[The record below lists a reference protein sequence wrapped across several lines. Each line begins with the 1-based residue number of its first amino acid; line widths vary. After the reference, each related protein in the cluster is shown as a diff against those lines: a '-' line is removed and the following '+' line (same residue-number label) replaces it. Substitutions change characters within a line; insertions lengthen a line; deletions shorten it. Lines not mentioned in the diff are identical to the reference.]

1 MDFVLDSLK
10 KLLILLAVIM
20 RLLFQKYSNM

>member
-10 KLLILLAVIM
+10 KLFILLAMIM
-20 RLLFQKYSNM
+20 KLLFQKYSNM